1 MKMDKEKLIQN
12 IKKVFAAIEYFA
24 FNLAEGLV
32 GYYGIVLIAVGI
44 MCEFYFI
51 AACESGVIVATNA
64 LSWIIISITSLLSIG
79 SGGFLVVNYW
89 RNCREGRIA

>member
-1 MKMDKEKLIQN
+1 MKMDKEKLIQK

-32 GYYGIVLIAVGI
+32 GYFGVLLIIVGI

-51 AACESGVIVATNA
+51 AASESGLVVGTNA
-64 LSWIIISITSLLSIG
+64 LSWVIISITSLLSIG

-89 RNCREGRIA
+89 CNRREGLRA

>member
-1 MKMDKEKLIQN
+1 MDKEKLIQK

-32 GYYGIVLIAVGI
+32 GYYGIILIIVGI
-44 MCEFYFI
+44 MCELYFI
-51 AACESGVIVATNA
+51 AASEAGVIAATNA
-64 LSWIIISITSLLSIG
+64 LSWVIISITSLLSIG

-89 RNCREGRIA
+89 RNRREGLRA